1 MSIRVTISC
10 QVKPD
15 QFQALLPFLEDNLPN
30 VRGFKGNVQV
40 RVLFD
45 EKNNEMLLDE
55 EWLTVE
61 SHQAYLSFISKNGV
75 LGELGSFLCS
85 PPNIKYFDKL
95 EI

>member
-1 MSIRVTISC
+1 MSVRVTISC

-15 QFQALLPFLEDNLPN
+15 QIKALLPFLEDNLPN

-45 EKNNEMLLDE
+45 ENNNEILLDE

-61 SHQAYLSFISKNGV
+61 SHLAYLSFINKNGV
-75 LGELGSFLCS
+75 MDELGSFLCS